1 MVAPMHTTSPV
12 ATSELVSELAD
23 LVEDRQRPSLDHRHG
38 NSFRVNELT
47 VADCPDLPNF
57 INFTEQ
63 LALPTLPKQATY
75 AKARMRQWRLIL
87 ANLCQ
92 ATAVNSWVGIGGDK
106 NEYARGTYL
115 HGLGLQYASTKL
127 ILACLVDAG
136 LLDKQ
141 QGKRYQNHPIT
152 NQYYP
157 TKALQRILV
166 GCSLFTENPM
176 SFDRP
181 LLSINDPDRAFN
193 GFKWPDDH
201 DDRILMEEIND
212 FARTQSWACKAS
224 IRQVFKHNP
233 FQGGRLVTPFQNLH
247 NRTYMIRKK
256 TLINGNRIC
265 EVDYNA
271 NHLRLFL
278 AFNKTDVVGGADAYQ
293 VIVHE
298 SGLTRDI
305 VKNCINIAL
314 NTGKEKV
321 ARQAAAYQGIDSV
334 KFTKFIT
341 AFSAVYPHL
350 DIFANQALSAMQL
363 EGLILRDVL
372 HKGASEG
379 ILALPVHDAVA
390 VEEVHEK
397 WAVDAM
403 TETWERW
410 VSRWNKKAKAS
421 VKIS

>member
-256 TLINGNRIC
+256 TLII
-265 EVDYNA
+265 
-271 NHLRLFL
+271 
-278 AFNKTDVVGGADAYQ
+278 
-293 VIVHE
+293 
-298 SGLTRDI
+298 
-305 VKNCINIAL
+305 
-314 NTGKEKV
+314 
-321 ARQAAAYQGIDSV
+321 
-334 KFTKFIT
+334 
-341 AFSAVYPHL
+341 
-350 DIFANQALSAMQL
+350 
-363 EGLILRDVL
+363 
-372 HKGASEG
+372 
-379 ILALPVHDAVA
+379 
-390 VEEVHEK
+390 
-397 WAVDAM
+397 
-403 TETWERW
+403 
-410 VSRWNKKAKAS
+410 
-421 VKIS
+421 